1 MLRIKKDDKIVVIVG
16 KDKGKT
22 GRVLQVFPKTNRAL
36 VENINVVKKSK
47 RRTQKD
53 QQGGF
58 MEIEVP
64 IHISNIMLIDKK
76 SSKPTR
82 FGSSQLKDG
91 SRVRIGKKSEE
102 AI

>member
-1 MLRIKKDDKIVVIVG
+1 MLRIKKDDKVVVIVG

-58 MEIEVP
+58 MDIEVP

-76 SSKPTR
+76 SDKPTR
-82 FGSSQLKDG
+82 FGVSTLKDG
-91 SRVRIGKKSEE
+91 SRVRIGKRSEE
-102 AI
+102 AV